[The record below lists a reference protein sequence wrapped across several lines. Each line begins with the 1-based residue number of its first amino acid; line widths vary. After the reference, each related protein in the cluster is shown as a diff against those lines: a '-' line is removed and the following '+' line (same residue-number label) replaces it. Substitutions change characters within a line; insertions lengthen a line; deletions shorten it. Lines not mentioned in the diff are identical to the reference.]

1 MDSGEDKVAEP
12 VTLDVAGGVA
22 KLVLNRPE
30 FGNAIN
36 EALGDAFRGAIELI
50 AQDRSVRAVLLTG
63 AGKMFCVGGD
73 IGMLGDTGEGLSS
86 HMQRT
91 VRPMHDALLKLC
103 HLPVP
108 VVCAMNGPAG
118 GGGVG
123 MALCADI
130 VLAAESMKIRTGYSG
145 IGLTPDFGVSW
156 FLTRLLGPV
165 RTKEILFVNRP
176 LDAHECLGL
185 GIVNAVYPDADLV
198 VEAEALVRRLAE
210 GATGALAATK
220 RLVESAMTVS
230 LGEQLTLERAHI
242 IAASAARDGQEGVRA
257 FLEKRRPVFVGRE
270 SID

>member
-1 MDSGEDKVAEP
+1 MAES
-12 VTLDVAGGVA
+12 VTLNVVGGVA

-36 EALGDAFRGAIELI
+36 EALGDAFRSAIDII
-50 AQDRSVRAVLLTG
+50 AEDSSVRAVLLTG

-73 IGMLGDTGEGLSS
+73 IGMLGDVGKGLSS

-91 VRPMHDALLKLC
+91 VRPMHDALMKLR

-123 MALCADI
+123 VALCADI
-130 VLAAESMKIRTGYSG
+130 VLAAESMKIKAGYSA

-165 RTKEILFVNRP
+165 RAKEMLFVNRP
-176 LDAHECLGL
+176 LDAHECLRL
-185 GIVNAVYPDADLV
+185 GIINAVYPDADLV
-198 VEAEALVRRLAE
+198 VEADALVRLLAE
-210 GATGALAATK
+210 GPTGALAEIK
-220 RLVESAMTVS
+220 GLVESAMTVP
-230 LGEQLTLERAHI
+230 LNEQMTLERTRI
-242 IAASAARDGQEGVRA
+242 ISASAARDCQEGVRA
-257 FLEKRRPVFVGRE
+257 FLEKRPPVFAGRA